1 MTTNAIISG
10 AECISTPSTYHTIHK
25 ENHMTNVIISEEET
39 EDGLYDMADVGL
51 PPSIATPASEMNK
64 AINVIFDGPPA
75 PRAGRFI
82 EVETDNGKSINA
94 GEWIERPDGYWSLRI
109 TSLPPEPFP
118 LVTTPAPEVFA
129 PVKLC
134 RFNQAYRPADIFIN
148 PKHIVTVR
156 ERRSEGKIFTAIET
170 TSGTIEVKESIEV
183 VVRRIT

>member
-10 AECISTPSTYHTIHK
+10 AECRHLFTYHTIHK

-39 EDGLYDMADVGL
+39 EDGLYDMADCES
-51 PPSIATPASEMNK
+51 P
-64 AINVIFDGPPA
+64 
-75 PRAGRFI
+75 
-82 EVETDNGKSINA
+82 
-94 GEWIERPDGYWSLRI
+94 
-109 TSLPPEPFP
+109 P
-118 LVTTPAPEVFA
+118 LVTTIAPKMFA

>member
-39 EDGLYDMADVGL
+39 EDGLYDKADVGL
-51 PPSIATPASEMNK
+51 PPSIATPAS
-64 AINVIFDGPPA
+64 
-75 PRAGRFI
+75 
-82 EVETDNGKSINA
+82 
-94 GEWIERPDGYWSLRI
+94 
-109 TSLPPEPFP
+109 
-118 LVTTPAPEVFA
+118 EVFA

-134 RFNQAYRPADIFIN
+134 RFNQAYRPADVFIN

-156 ERRSEGKIFTAIET
+156 ERRSDGKIFTAIET

-183 VVRRIT
+183 VVRGIT